1 MEEWIESE
9 FEWKIYSLE
18 KFEFSENLR
27 VKEKSNIPGI
37 FFGYLISGIEFF
49 LTRKYVWGP
58 LTVLWSMVDSVYVDS
73 ADAYGHV
80 VIQGNDV
87 ALTGMDLGLNRSNG

>member
-1 MEEWIESE
+1 
-9 FEWKIYSLE
+9 
-18 KFEFSENLR
+18 
-27 VKEKSNIPGI
+27 V
-37 FFGYLISGIEFF
+37 
-49 LTRKYVWGP
+49 V
-58 LTVLWSMVDSVYVDS
+58 WSMVDSVYVDS